1 MIDLTKGPQRPHHHI
16 RLTKDVKQDI
26 ALWFRSLDHFNGKS
40 FFLDDKWLT
49 SPNLD
54 MYTDAAGSL
63 GYGAIFGRQV
73 QRANARRGRVR
84 DANSREPSAGE
95 LVSNLDALLR
105 SALSEGS

>member
-1 MIDLTKGPQRPHHHI
+1 MQSLIGLFNFTCSVITPGRAFLRRMVDLTKGPQRPHHHI

-26 ALWFRSLDHFNGKS
+26 ALWFRFLDHFNGKS

-63 GYGAIFGRQV
+63 GYGAIFGKRWLYGV
-73 QRANARRGRVR
+73 
-84 DANSREPSAGE
+84 
-95 LVSNLDALLR
+95 
-105 SALSEGS
+105 